1 MCSSLRTSALCRR
14 GRTFRKRLL
23 HSPGSGP
30 GSGVESSP
38 TSWSLKRSR
47 WLRPCAVVHA
57 VYAFGANPPALSTP
71 GWGRVRGLIAEG
83 QLRLTS
89 PGGATVIYR
98 MASIDTLEAFYD
110 PQGFRPL
117 YARMQRMKD

>member
-1 MCSSLRTSALCRR
+1 MLLPANLRIVPPGPDVPQEIAAL
-14 GRTFRKRLL
+14 
-23 HSPGSGP
+23 SGKWA
-30 GSGVESSP
+30 GKWGGVLAHVLVVEEIAMAP
-38 TSWSLKRSR
+38 PR
-47 WLRPCAVVHA
+47 AVVHA